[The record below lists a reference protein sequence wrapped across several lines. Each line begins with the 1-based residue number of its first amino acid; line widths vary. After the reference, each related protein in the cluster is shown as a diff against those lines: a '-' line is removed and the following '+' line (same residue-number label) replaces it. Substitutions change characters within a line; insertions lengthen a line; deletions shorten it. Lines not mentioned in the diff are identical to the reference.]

1 MKLFE
6 KHPKLRLMFAAEYLV
21 IFIACILSLSVGTGI
36 IAVLALFCVYISVVK
51 AGFIRD
57 RNADAVSDFNFD
69 FLSLMYAVAF
79 IREVLFR

>member
-1 MKLFE
+1 
-6 KHPKLRLMFAAEYLV
+6 MFAAEYLV

-36 IAVLALFCVYISVVK
+36 IAVLALFCAYLSVVK

-69 FLSLMYAVAF
+69 FFCLTSTVML
-79 IREVLFR
+79 ISGVLFR